1 MVSGHL
7 EDGAELQHASLKHA
21 LELKP
26 YIEEPSLV
34 TPSSC
39 SSFLDLRPKI
49 RHDFILSS
57 KEAVDVYWKTLEYC
71 YAAADP
77 AAALHSFPGS
87 AVNEV

>member
-7 EDGAELQHASLKHA
+7 EDEAKVQHATLKNA

-34 TPSSC
+34 APSLC
-39 SSFLDLRPKI
+39 SSFLDLRPKF

-57 KEAVDVYWKTLEYC
+57 GEAVDLYWKTLEYC

-77 AAALHSFPGS
+77 AAALHAFPGS
-87 AVNEV
+87 SVHEV